1 MKADDLIRCGDL
13 DDRTS
18 MLSWQEM
25 FVQGSFD
32 ALVANAL
39 PTAEEDADAAR
50 YFLRVFTVT
59 PNIFLLSRQS
69 IELIKEYADR
79 DDRFALFAL
88 GRYRLCTMTKPDSL
102 GEACGYIRRAHALGL
117 PEATAEMA
125 QMYDYGDFG
134 LVERAAARALL
145 DEALERNCDYAAE
158 IYLKNL
164 IFGKNGYEA
173 DPQKALA
180 IIGERL
186 ADDVGRLG
194 AGEENPM
201 WYYLKGCCECNTEGY
216 PAAVGNFRKAAEM
229 GVIMAWADVAVA
241 CSHNAEGVLVD
252 KDAFIKAAEYGMSKR
267 DALCRYF
274 CAVFATDGYDDMDR
288 HRQQCAREKFTAG
301 LEEAFSM
308 GCSGAAEMLGD
319 MYYYGYYDIRED
331 NAKAWEWYSDGARL
345 GNAGCYEKLF
355 GMLHDH
361 FIDRDE
367 TEKDMIALKGARLGS
382 KRLIGETVMAYTY
395 GRLAEYAAEIER
407 YYEPV
412 FDNPEFACSEDDTF
426 DDEFPDDDGRFDAYA

>member
-1 MKADDLIRCGDL
+1 MKADDLIRCGDIN
-13 DDRTS
+13 DRTS
-18 MLSWQEM
+18 MLSWREM

-59 PNIFLLSRQS
+59 PNLFLLSRQS
-69 IELIKEYADR
+69 IELIEEYADR

-134 LVERAAARALL
+134 LVDRAAARALL

-173 DPQKALA
+173 DLQKALA

-186 ADDVGRLG
+186 ANDIGRLG

-241 CSHNAEGVLVD
+241 CSHNAEDVLVD
-252 KDAFIKAAEYGMSKR
+252 KMPSLRLRNTACRKGMPCAAISVPSSQRTAMTTWTGTGSNVQEKSSLPGLKR
-267 DALCRYF
+267 RSLW
-274 CAVFATDGYDDMDR
+274 AVRVRRRCSAICITMAITTFGRITRKHGNG
-288 HRQQCAREKFTAG
+288 TP
-301 LEEAFSM
+301 M
-308 GCSGAAEMLGD
+308 GRGSVMRGAMKSCS
-319 MYYYGYYDIRED
+319 
-331 NAKAWEWYSDGARL
+331 
-345 GNAGCYEKLF
+345 
-355 GMLHDH
+355 
-361 FIDRDE
+361 
-367 TEKDMIALKGARLGS
+367 
-382 KRLIGETVMAYTY
+382 V
-395 GRLAEYAAEIER
+395 
-407 YYEPV
+407 
-412 FDNPEFACSEDDTF
+412 CSTTIL
-426 DDEFPDDDGRFDAYA
+426 